1 MLRKLLTLLILF
13 MGVTVVYGQTPTPPT
28 TLYPTTEETDENPIP
43 DPNKGHRMPPAP
55 VICTIDIE
63 NGTISGTSPLL
74 DNIEEYQLWD
84 ADGEVCLISTSGKS
98 GFFDML
104 RSLPKET
111 YMIKLVCGTYSLTGY
126 LTL

>member
-13 MGVTVVYGQTPTPPT
+13 IAATAVYGQTPTQPT
-28 TLYPTTEETDENPIP
+28 TLYPTTEGTD
-43 DPNKGHRMPPAP
+43 DPQEKPKHGHRMPPAP
-55 VICTIDIE
+55 VICIIDIE

-84 ADGEVCLISTSGKS
+84 ADGEVCLISTSSKS
-98 GFFDML
+98 GFFDLL

-111 YMIKLVCGTYSLTGY
+111 YMIKLVCGAYSLTGE
-126 LTL
+126 LAM